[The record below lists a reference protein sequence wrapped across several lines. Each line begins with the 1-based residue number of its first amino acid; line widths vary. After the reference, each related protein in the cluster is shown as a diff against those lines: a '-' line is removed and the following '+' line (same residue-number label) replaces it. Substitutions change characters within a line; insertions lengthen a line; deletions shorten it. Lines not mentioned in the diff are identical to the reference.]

1 MDVPDNL
8 NCGDIYGRI
17 MSVALAQ
24 PKCIIFQTWNVLD
37 KYSWRLEENTGMVLF
52 DKKYNAK
59 STYYSVQKVL
69 TETPINYDRKI
80 SGTK

>member
-37 KYSWRLEENTGMVLF
+37 KYSWRLKENTSMVLF
-52 DKKYNAK
+52 NEEYKAK
-59 STYYSVQKVL
+59 STYL
-69 TETPINYDRKI
+69 DIR
-80 SGTK
+80 